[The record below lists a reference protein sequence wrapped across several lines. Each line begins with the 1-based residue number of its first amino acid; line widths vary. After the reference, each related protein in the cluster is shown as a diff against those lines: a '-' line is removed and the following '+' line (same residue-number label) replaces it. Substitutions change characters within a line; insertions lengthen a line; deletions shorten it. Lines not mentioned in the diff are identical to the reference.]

1 MGSFSIWH
9 WLIVLLFCLAIGL
22 APYGIYRYANRKP
35 PNAQGIDGPAGV
47 GGWLL
52 LLVVGLAVLEPFLGA
67 GLLSADLMS
76 AESQH
81 PNLKTLATWNDYKNV
96 TWFAFI
102 VVACLSF
109 YAGLGLARGRDMSVV
124 RRAKVLLWITEPA
137 ATVILGYFIP
147 LLIFRMFATD
157 TQFTG
162 NLIASTIMAGSW
174 TAYLSKSKRVQA
186 TYGNVASID
195 DG

>member
-35 PNAQGIDGPAGV
+35 PNAQGVDGPAGV

-67 GLLSADLMS
+67 GILSADLMS

-102 VVACLSF
+102 VVAFLSF

-124 RRAKVLLWITEPA
+124 RRAKILLWITGPA
-137 ATVILGYFIP
+137 ATVVLGHFIP
-147 LLIFRMFATD
+147 VLIFGKFATD
-157 TQFTG
+157 PQFIR
-162 NLIASTIMAGSW
+162 NLIASTIMAGIW
-174 TAYLSKSKRVQA
+174 TAYLSRSKRVRA
-186 TYGNVASID
+186 TYGIVTST
-195 DG
+195 DGG

>member
-22 APYGIYRYANRKP
+22 APYGIYRYAKRKP

-52 LLVVGLAVLEPFLGA
+52 LLVVGLMFLEPFLGA
-67 GLLSADLMS
+67 GRLNADFMS

-81 PNLKTLATWNDYKNV
+81 PNLKTLVAWSDYKAATWFV
-96 TWFAFI
+96 FI
-102 VVACLSF
+102 VIACLSF

-124 RRAKVLLWITEPA
+124 RRAKVLLWVTGPA
-137 ATVILGYFIP
+137 ASVVMDLFIP
-147 LLIFRMFATD
+147 FLIFGKFASD
-157 TQFTG
+157 PQLIG
-162 NLIASTIMAGSW
+162 NLIAYTIMAGIW
-174 TAYLSKSKRVQA
+174 TAYLSRSKRVRS
-186 TYGNVASID
+186 TYGVGGAQH
-195 DG
+195 